1 MLYSAIYKKIYKK
14 NTDGEGNPFQEK
26 VKSNLELN
34 KKELFI
40 WKRILKHFS

>member
-34 KKELFI
+34 KK
-40 WKRILKHFS
+40 RIKTKEQKQNIK